1 MNNYSRMYKLTVFC
15 SLIFALASFLHATDS
30 MTSHSTSTVVY
41 YIPFQVETYIPVT
54 PETIVDQAWEKW
66 SISEERGRSRL
77 FAILSHG
84 HGSAFDKNRVRA
96 LVIAGEKRYLID
108 TNGVVLSKSKESQGT
123 VIDKKAFMEFR
134 DSLRADQRQVLRR
147 EK

>member
-1 MNNYSRMYKLTVFC
+1 MHKLVVFC
-15 SLIFALASFLHATDS
+15 SLIFAVASFLHATDS
-30 MTSHSTSTVVY
+30 MTSHGTSTVVY
-41 YIPFQVETYIPVT
+41 FIPFQVETYIPVT

-66 SISEERGRSRL
+66 SISAKRGSNRL
-77 FAILSHG
+77 LAILSHG

-96 LVIAGEKRYLID
+96 LVIAGGKRYLID
-108 TNGVVLSKSKESQGT
+108 TNGVVLSQSKESQGT
-123 VIDKKAFMEFR
+123 VIDKRVFMEFR